1 MSARF
6 VLAALL
12 ALCVAD
18 AGAAILYKLVDPYG
32 SITFSDTVPRGFQ
45 GEVTRMD
52 IDTGTNLI
60 TPTPSGAPVA
70 RAPIA
75 YDPVV
80 RRPAITDEERLRTA
94 AQRIEEARMAL
105 ADAQNNSLAEDW
117 VYLGPNNPLG
127 MRRMPRPEYQARL
140 DQLAANVVVAEAE
153 YDALRRQ
160 LR

>member
-1 MSARF
+1 MRTLVAALF
-6 VLAALL
+6 VLFA
-12 ALCVAD
+12 AD

-32 SITFSDTVPRGFQ
+32 HITFSDSVPRGFQ
-45 GEVTRMD
+45 GEVTRLD

-60 TPTPSGAPVA
+60 TPTPSGAPAV
-70 RAPIA
+70 RAPIERELLVQR
-75 YDPVV
+75 PVV
-80 RRPAITDEERLRTA
+80 SGEERLRA
-94 AQRIEEARMAL
+94 AARRVEDARMAL

-140 DQLAANVVVAEAE
+140 DQLAANVVVAESE
-153 YDALRRQ
+153 YDALRQQ

>member
-1 MSARF
+1 MRI
-6 VLAALL
+6 VLAVLFA
-12 ALCVAD
+12 AFAAD
-18 AGAAILYKLVDPYG
+18 AGAAVLFKLVDPLG
-32 SITFSDTVPRGFQ
+32 RITFSDTVPRGFD
-45 GEVTRMD
+45 GTVTRMD

-60 TPTPSGAPVA
+60 TPTPSGEPAP
-70 RAPIA
+70 RASID
-75 YDPVV
+75 YDVLV
-80 RRPAITDEERLRTA
+80 RRPDMSGEERLRRAT
-94 AQRIEEARMAL
+94 QRVDDARLAL

-117 VYLGPNNPLG
+117 IYLGSNPLG